1 MKSRQI
7 YIQELEERIQHLEEV
22 NRFAIEAL
30 DMATSL
36 ADFHPNFN
44 QLQDPASILKDA
56 RVRIQRLIPFH
67 ATAFFLVSDKD
78 AEFRLAYSEPEQ
90 MASAIQSETDHLI
103 EHGTFGWALRENRP
117 VIVSSRDYKG
127 QIILHVVSN
136 QSKISGMFV
145 GLIDNTKAEIPDI
158 SLALLTIIL
167 LNTANTL
174 ESYQLYKVISDI
186 NKNLEGMVRER
197 TKQLEYHAL
206 HDSLTDLPNRNLIS
220 DRIEYEIRAAERR
233 PKMMALLLIDLDR
246 FKDVNDTLGHAA
258 GDKLLVQF
266 GSRLRSAVRKS
277 DTIARLGG
285 DEFAVFLPEVKA
297 ERDAIDIARRTL
309 RCIEKPFALERW
321 LIDVDA
327 SIGIALFPMHGQ
339 DKDTLLRKAD
349 MAMYAAKRT
358 RSGYSIYDDRQGDGG
373 IAQLA
378 FMGDLRRALDSNG
391 LTLHYQ
397 PKVATA
403 SGRLCGVEA
412 LVRWNHPKEGFIPPN
427 VFVPLV
433 EQCGLIKTFTLKIIR
448 MALEQERKWLKA
460 GIDIPVAV
468 NLSAMNLQEPDL
480 PKNVQA
486 MLREFKVPA
495 SHLELEIT
503 ESAIMTAPN
512 RSMQV
517 IKSLNQMGIKL
528 AIDDFG
534 TGYSSLAYLKKL
546 PVQVIKIDRSFI
558 LNIHEDERD
567 AKIVGSI
574 LDLGHNLGLET
585 IAEGV
590 EKDEIRK
597 QLSSLGCNMI
607 QGYLISRPLPAD
619 EFEMWLKNGSP
630 DAGSDPVRM
639 VAESASSRS

>member
-1 MKSRQI
+1 
-7 YIQELEERIQHLEEV
+7 
-22 NRFAIEAL
+22 
-30 DMATSL
+30 
-36 ADFHPNFN
+36 
-44 QLQDPASILKDA
+44 
-56 RVRIQRLIPFH
+56 
-67 ATAFFLVSDKD
+67 
-78 AEFRLAYSEPEQ
+78 
-90 MASAIQSETDHLI
+90 
-103 EHGTFGWALRENRP
+103 
-117 VIVSSRDYKG
+117 
-127 QIILHVVSN
+127 
-136 QSKISGMFV
+136 
-145 GLIDNTKAEIPDI
+145 
-158 SLALLTIIL
+158 
-167 LNTANTL
+167 
-174 ESYQLYKVISDI
+174 
-186 NKNLEGMVRER
+186 
-197 TKQLEYHAL
+197 
-206 HDSLTDLPNRNLIS
+206 
-220 DRIEYEIRAAERR
+220 
-233 PKMMALLLIDLDR
+233 
-246 FKDVNDTLGHAA
+246 
-258 GDKLLVQF
+258 
-266 GSRLRSAVRKS
+266 
-277 DTIARLGG
+277 
-285 DEFAVFLPEVKA
+285 
-297 ERDAIDIARRTL
+297 
-309 RCIEKPFALERW
+309 
-321 LIDVDA
+321 
-327 SIGIALFPMHGQ
+327 MHGQ

-460 GIDIPVAV
+460 GMDIPVAV

-630 DAGSDPVRM
+630 EAGPAPVRM
-639 VAESASSRS
+639 VAESSGGRS